1 MNDFPL
7 NLLMGMIAGFS
18 VSVPLG
24 PGGLFCIQRTLSKG
38 PKSGLVAGMGA
49 ATSDVIYA
57 ALAILS
63 LSFIRTLIENNK
75 NLLFLISGMALMI
88 IGLAIFSSNPVKQL
102 RQNRESKKFW
112 EDYLTCFLMSITN
125 PGCLFLILGVFAFL
139 GTSVD
144 RSSGSFI
151 ISALL
156 LGVFLGTTLWWFIL
170 STFVNLFRKKFR
182 LRQLWNI
189 NRFAGM
195 AIMLLGILAAAK
207 GLSNLLR
214 TLIH

>member
-38 PKSGLVAGMGA
+38 PRSGLVAGLGA

-57 ALAILS
+57 SLAILS
-63 LSFIRTLIENNK
+63 LSFIRTIIENNK

-112 EDYLTCFLMSITN
+112 EDYLTGFLMSITN
-125 PGCLFLILGVFAFL
+125 PGCLFLIMGVFAFL

-151 ISALL
+151 ISVIL
-156 LGVFLGTTLWWFIL
+156 LGVFLGASLWWFLL
-170 STFVNLFRKKFR
+170 STFVNLFRKRFR

-189 NRFAGM
+189 NRVAGIT
-195 AIMLLGILAAAK
+195 IMLLGVLAAAK